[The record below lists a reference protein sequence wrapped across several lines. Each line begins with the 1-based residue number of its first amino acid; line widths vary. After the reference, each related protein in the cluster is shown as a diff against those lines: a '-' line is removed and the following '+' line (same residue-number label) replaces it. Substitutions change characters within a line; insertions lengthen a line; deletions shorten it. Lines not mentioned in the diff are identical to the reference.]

1 MEPITIYNIR
11 GPNGS
16 GKSTLARS
24 MIVGDL
30 SVVPNRPAFDGSP
43 TMVDLTW
50 YPSPTKKD
58 PARARS
64 VEGYVSKQDNF
75 EAIVVGSYRTACGGL
90 DATPNFATG
99 FNALTSAVNF
109 LNQNSDS
116 TNRAVIAEGVIS
128 STVWGSWGQYANEI
142 RNTNQAAFAFC
153 YLIPPLEVCLER
165 IRERQRAAGGE
176 RPIKEELVADKIKA
190 VSATRL
196 RALEAGHLVYD
207 LPALLPAKDV
217 AKAFRAI
224 VSNRSIASIER
235 HEGWSVQEPYK
246 NAREMFRA

>member
-1 MEPITIYNIR
+1 MTEPITIYNIR

-24 MIVGDL
+24 LISGDPTAE
-30 SVVPNRPAFDGSP
+30 PNRPGVEGSP

-50 YPSPTKKD
+50 FDSPTKKD
-58 PARARS
+58 PARRRS
-64 VEGYVSKQDNF
+64 VEGYVTKADDL

-99 FNALTSAVNF
+99 FEAINGAVSL
-109 LNQNSDS
+109 LNQHGSH
-116 TNRAVIAEGVIS
+116 TCRAVIAEGVIS
-128 STVWGSWGQYANEI
+128 STVWGSWGEYANDVME
-142 RNTNQAAFAFC
+142 RDAAVFAFC

-176 RPIKEELVADKIKA
+176 KPIKEALVADKIKA

-196 RALEAGHLVYD
+196 KALEAGHLVYD
-207 LPALLPAKDV
+207 LPAERSAREVFHAFHQIVLGGNFGH
-217 AKAFRAI
+217 AKAREHFRA
-224 VSNRSIASIER
+224 
-235 HEGWSVQEPYK
+235 
-246 NAREMFRA
+246 